1 MGLALKI
8 KRLKK
13 GYKQYELANKVG
25 ISRYYLNALENG
37 RANNPSI
44 QIMKNLAAVLDTTV
58 EELFFKEG

>member
-44 QIMKNLAAVLDTTV
+44 QIMKNLAAALDTTV